1 MCDPDEG
8 RTLGT
13 AAASSVD
20 QLPCED
26 VPKRLRPAFGQ
37 LDLCGN
43 LVPPRALDELLLSL
57 RLANQASES
66 KSPEDIRAADELP
79 LFGRSPE
86 LATGTTKLE
95 FVDDDGHDDWV
106 EAASAVK
113 EFFVDINKEKNDF
126 DFDAQASRNFKD
138 DGMGIDDNGNSEDK
152 AADEALTRSLLEP
165 APLRPVTLEETLRIA
180 NLENARLQ
188 AEVKEH
194 LYGLTIL
201 KAQNNELRQEQKD
214 TEERLKQKEDLLQE
228 LQGLNREVLEE
239 NKNLKAKLAAAGL

>member
-1 MCDPDEG
+1 
-8 RTLGT
+8 
-13 AAASSVD
+13 
-20 QLPCED
+20 
-26 VPKRLRPAFGQ
+26 
-37 LDLCGN
+37 
-43 LVPPRALDELLLSL
+43 VPPRALDELLLSL

-138 DGMGIDDNGNSEDK
+138 DGMPNAKAEQMRKEGLRGMGIDDDDDDDNSEDK

-194 LYGLTIL
+194 LYGLIIL
-201 KAQNNELRQEQKD
+201 KAQNNELQQVQKD

-239 NKNLKAKLAAAGL
+239 NKNLKAKLAKCLWPQGQGRKGSKPEEGEKGQK